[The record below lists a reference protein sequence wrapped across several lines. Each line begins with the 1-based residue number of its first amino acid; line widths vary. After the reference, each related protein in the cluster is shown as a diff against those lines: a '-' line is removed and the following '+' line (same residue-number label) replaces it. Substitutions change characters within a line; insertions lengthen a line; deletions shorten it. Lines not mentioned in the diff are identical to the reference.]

1 MKICDAARARS
12 GSNRRHFDGD
22 PGSFGKTALIG
33 FYVIKQFAKCNP
45 GQLRHALVLKTD
57 RTAPLFGLVSAL
69 PCGAYNTG
77 GPHLVIYGTT
87 QGWAIVLLIHS
98 A

>member
-33 FYVIKQFAKCNP
+33 FYVIKQLAKCNP
-45 GQLRHALVLKTD
+45 GQLRPILVSILLRNGRPACSLLTLKNHCRKTGGGYAA
-57 RTAPLFGLVSAL
+57 RPNARRQQMPLFSG
-69 PCGAYNTG
+69 YR
-77 GPHLVIYGTT
+77 
-87 QGWAIVLLIHS
+87 
-98 A
+98 

>member
-1 MKICDAARARS
+1 MRRGPDRDRTDAVSTAI
-12 GSNRRHFDGD
+12 
-22 PGSFGKTALIG
+22 PGALAKHPGPG
-33 FYVIKQFAKCNP
+33 FIVIKQFAKCNP

-57 RTAPLFGLVSAL
+57 RTTPLFGLVSAL
-69 PCGAYNTG
+69 PRGAYNTG
-77 GPHLVIYGTT
+77 GPHLVIYGTP